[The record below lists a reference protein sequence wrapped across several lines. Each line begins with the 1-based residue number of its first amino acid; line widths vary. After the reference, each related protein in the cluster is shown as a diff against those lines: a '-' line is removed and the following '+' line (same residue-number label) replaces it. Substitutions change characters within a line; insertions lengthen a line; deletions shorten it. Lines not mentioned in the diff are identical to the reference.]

1 MERFMEV
8 SVSIL
13 VIEEINKKF
22 VRENLSVNNMKRITL
37 IALFIIFSLQLHAE
51 GLIRLD
57 SVGIEKVGGKTF
69 IIHQVEQQETLF
81 GISRRYAASVNDIVQ
96 ANEALKDGLKM
107 GQRIRIPYIEPAALP
122 TGSVVHNVAQGE
134 TLFAISKKYGVSVG
148 DVMSWNDLKGN
159 DLSLGQAL
167 VIKGVAAKEEPKVVA
182 ESKSEIPTVAQEN
195 KARAEEKRSE
205 SIAKAEE
212 KKAEAKAK
220 TEEIRPREIPTREEN
235 RPRAAESNV
244 ANSELSFPGE
254 WITHTVE
261 QGETL
266 FAVAK
271 RYDSKVEDLIT
282 WNGLSSNNLSVG
294 QKLKVGRGP
303 SGPSTVPV
311 VSSTVPVIVN
321 NERSEATLT
330 TTKTEDT
337 SYKNIK
343 ETGLAEVIDGTGNH
357 KKYLVLHRDAPVG
370 TIMRVRNEENDI
382 TIFARVV
389 GKLPNTGD
397 NSRLVVKVSKAAF
410 DQLRAVN
417 SRFPVEVSY

>member
-1 MERFMEV
+1 
-8 SVSIL
+8 
-13 VIEEINKKF
+13 
-22 VRENLSVNNMKRITL
+22 MKRITFITL
-37 IALFIIFSLQLHAE
+37 LFIYSINTYATEVAL
-51 GLIRLD
+51 RD
-57 SVGIEKVGGKTF
+57 SIGIERVGAKTF

-96 ANEALKDGLKM
+96 ANEELKAGLKM
-107 GQRIRIPYIEPAALP
+107 GQRIRIPYVEPEALP
-122 TGSVVHNVAQGE
+122 QGSILHNVAQGE
-134 TLFAISKKYGVSVG
+134 TLFAISKKYNVTVG
-148 DVMSWNDLKGN
+148 DIMSWNNLKGN
-159 DLSLGQAL
+159 DLSLGQSL
-167 VIKGVAAKEEPKVVA
+167 IIKGVERPVA
-182 ESKSEIPTVAQEN
+182 EVKQVAEVAASTKSKTEER
-195 KARAEEKRSE
+195 KADATSKV
-205 SIAKAEE
+205 EE
-212 KKAEAKAK
+212 KKADTKAK
-220 TEEIRPREIPTREEN
+220 VEDVKQKDGTTREPSTTPN
-235 RPRAAESNV
+235 G
-244 ANSELSFPGE
+244 ELNFPGD
-254 WITHTVE
+254 WITHTVT

-271 RYDSKVEDLIT
+271 MYDSRVEDLIN

-294 QKLKVGRGP
+294 QKLKVGRGA
-303 SGPSTVPV
+303 SGPSKVPV

-321 NERSEATLT
+321 NEKSEATLT
-330 TTKTEDT
+330 TSKPEDT

-389 GKLPNTGD
+389 GKLPSTGD

-417 SRFPVEVSY
+417 SRFPVEISY

>member
-1 MERFMEV
+1 
-8 SVSIL
+8 
-13 VIEEINKKF
+13 
-22 VRENLSVNNMKRITL
+22 MKRITL
-37 IALFIIFSLQLHAE
+37 IALFVMFGLQLQAAE
-51 GLIRLD
+51 IHPLD
-57 SVGIEKVGGKTF
+57 SVGIEKIGGKAF

-81 GISRRYAASVNDIVQ
+81 GISKRYSASVNDIVQ
-96 ANEALKDGLKM
+96 ANELLKDGLKM

-122 TGSVVHNVAQGE
+122 AGSLIHNVAQGE
-134 TLFAISKKYGVSVG
+134 TLFAISKKYNVSVG
-148 DVMSWNDLKGN
+148 DIMGWNNLKGN

-167 VIKGVAAKEEPKVVA
+167 VIQGVAPKEAPKVVA
-182 ESKSEIPTVAQEN
+182 ENRAVVPVVAEAN
-195 KARAEEKRSE
+195 KAKAAERTNEAK
-205 SIAKAEE
+205 AKAEE
-212 KKAEAKAK
+212 KKNEARSTSEEAKK
-220 TEEIRPREIPTREEN
+220 KEETVKADPRPRV
-235 RPRAAESNV
+235 AEV
-244 ANSELSFPGE
+244 KSEGPEVHFPGE
-254 WITHTVE
+254 WITHTVG

-271 RYDSKVEDLIT
+271 KYDSKVEDLIS
-282 WNGLSSNNLSVG
+282 WNNLSSNNLAVG

-303 SGPSTVPV
+303 AGPSTVPV
-311 VSSTVPVIVN
+311 VSSSVPVIVN

-330 TTKTEDT
+330 TNKTEDT

>member
-1 MERFMEV
+1 M
-8 SVSIL
+8 
-13 VIEEINKKF
+13 
-22 VRENLSVNNMKRITL
+22 MKRITFITL
-37 IALFIIFSLQLHAE
+37 LFIYSINTYATEVAL
-51 GLIRLD
+51 RD
-57 SVGIEKVGGKTF
+57 SIGIERVGAKTF

-96 ANEALKDGLKM
+96 ANEELKAGLKM
-107 GQRIRIPYIEPAALP
+107 GQRIRIPYVEPEALP
-122 TGSVVHNVAQGE
+122 QGSILHNVAQGE
-134 TLFAISKKYGVSVG
+134 TLFAISKKYNVTVG
-148 DVMSWNDLKGN
+148 DIMSWNNLKGN
-159 DLSLGQAL
+159 DLSLGQSL
-167 VIKGVAAKEEPKVVA
+167 IIKGVERPVA
-182 ESKSEIPTVAQEN
+182 EVKQVAEVAASTKSKTEER
-195 KARAEEKRSE
+195 KADATSKV
-205 SIAKAEE
+205 EE
-212 KKAEAKAK
+212 KKADTKAK
-220 TEEIRPREIPTREEN
+220 VEDVKQKDGTTREPSTTPN
-235 RPRAAESNV
+235 G
-244 ANSELSFPGE
+244 ELNFPGD
-254 WITHTVE
+254 WITHTVT

-271 RYDSKVEDLIT
+271 MYDSRVEDLIN

-294 QKLKVGRGP
+294 QKLKVGRGA
-303 SGPSTVPV
+303 SGPSKVPV

-321 NERSEATLT
+321 NEKSEATLT
-330 TTKTEDT
+330 TSKPEDT

-389 GKLPNTGD
+389 GKLPSTGD

-417 SRFPVEVSY
+417 SRFPVEISY

>member
-1 MERFMEV
+1 
-8 SVSIL
+8 
-13 VIEEINKKF
+13 
-22 VRENLSVNNMKRITL
+22 MKRITFITL
-37 IALFIIFSLQLHAE
+37 LFIYSMSIHAME
-51 GLIRLD
+51 AALLD
-57 SVGIEKVGGKTF
+57 SVGVERVGGKTF

-96 ANEALKDGLKM
+96 ANEELKAGLKM
-107 GQRIRIPYIEPAALP
+107 GQRIRIPYVEPEALP
-122 TGSVVHNVAQGE
+122 QGSILHNVAQGE
-134 TLFAISKKYGVSVG
+134 TLFAISKKYNVAVG
-148 DVMSWNDLKGN
+148 DIMAWNNLKGN
-159 DLSLGQAL
+159 DLSLGQSL
-167 VIKGVAAKEEPKVVA
+167 VIKGVEKPVA
-182 ESKSEIPTVAQEN
+182 EVKQVAEATPATMSK
-195 KARAEEKRSE
+195 AEERKVQ
-205 SIAKAEE
+205 AVTKAEE
-212 KKAEAKAK
+212 KKVDAKAK
-220 TEEIRPREIPTREEN
+220 VEEAKQKEN
-235 RPRAAESNV
+235 AAKEAALKQSESASSTGDMN
-244 ANSELSFPGE
+244 FPGE
-254 WITHTVE
+254 WISHTVA

-271 RYDSKVEDLIT
+271 MYDSKVEDLIN
-282 WNGLSSNNLSVG
+282 WNGLTSNNLSVG
-294 QKLKVGRGP
+294 QKLKVGRGA
-303 SGPSTVPV
+303 SGPSKVPV

-321 NERSEATLT
+321 NEKSEATLT
-330 TTKTEDT
+330 TAKTEDT

-389 GKLPNTGD
+389 GKLPSTGD

>member
-1 MERFMEV
+1 MGLSE
-8 SVSIL
+8 SIL
-13 VIEEINKKF
+13 AIEKINKKF
-22 VRENLSVNNMKRITL
+22 VLWKLSELIMKRITFITL
-37 IALFIIFSLQLHAE
+37 LFIYSINTYATEVAL
-51 GLIRLD
+51 RD
-57 SVGIEKVGGKTF
+57 SIGIERVGAKTF

-96 ANEALKDGLKM
+96 ANEELKAGLKM
-107 GQRIRIPYIEPAALP
+107 GQRIRIPYVEPEALP
-122 TGSVVHNVAQGE
+122 QGSILHNVAQGE
-134 TLFAISKKYGVSVG
+134 TLFAISKKYNVTVG
-148 DVMSWNDLKGN
+148 DIMSWNNLKGN
-159 DLSLGQAL
+159 DLSLGQSL
-167 VIKGVAAKEEPKVVA
+167 IIKGVERPVA
-182 ESKSEIPTVAQEN
+182 EVKQVAEVAASTKSKTEER
-195 KARAEEKRSE
+195 KADATSKV
-205 SIAKAEE
+205 EE
-212 KKAEAKAK
+212 KKADTKAK
-220 TEEIRPREIPTREEN
+220 VEDVKQKDGTTREPSTTPN
-235 RPRAAESNV
+235 G
-244 ANSELSFPGE
+244 ELNFPGD
-254 WITHTVE
+254 WITHTVT

-271 RYDSKVEDLIT
+271 MYDSRVEDLIN

-294 QKLKVGRGP
+294 QKLKVGRGA
-303 SGPSTVPV
+303 SGPSKVPV

-321 NERSEATLT
+321 NEKSEATLT
-330 TTKTEDT
+330 TSKPEDT

-389 GKLPNTGD
+389 GKLPSTGD

-417 SRFPVEVSY
+417 SRFPVEISY